1 MTNIIVFIATGAYS
15 GYLPKAPGTWGTLVA
30 FPIHFF
36 LIQFSTPVYFA
47 SLAAILLIAIGTAG
61 CAEKI
66 FDQKDPGAIV
76 IDEIIGMLITLIGA
90 PSHWLVMLV
99 GFALF
104 RFFDIVKPFPV
115 GWVDKR
121 LNGGTG
127 IVLDDC
133 VAGIYALLVLQALC
147 YFLPI

>member
-1 MTNIIVFIATGAYS
+1 MTNIILFIATGCYT

-36 LIQFSTPVYFA
+36 LIQFPPPIYFT
-47 SLAAILLIAIGTAG
+47 SLAIILIVAIATAG

-66 FDQKDPGAIV
+66 FDRKDPGAIV

-90 PSHWLVMLV
+90 PSHWQVMLA
-99 GFALF
+99 GFVLF
-104 RFFDIVKPFPV
+104 RFFDIVKPFPI

-127 IVLDDC
+127 IVLDDFL
-133 VAGIYALLVLQALC
+133 AGVYALIALQVLCL
-147 YFLPI
+147 FFPF